1 MSDATFDKELAR
13 MDSAWSN
20 APKDTDLPEGIYT
33 ATIQS
38 AELRKSQKSGNPMVT
53 MRFVVAEGEHLGSTQ
68 MNNNVLNPDNPVGMS
83 ILKKTLTKLG
93 YEIPETMAE
102 VADILA
108 DVSKKN
114 PIVNVQVKKS
124 GEYTNV
130 YVLELVSEG
139 GDSSPKEEAAAE
151 AIEEDEA
158 PNADDAA
165 FTVGDE
171 VVFDAEGEEQSG
183 KITKRNKDGSY
194 AVETEDANWPEV
206 PADDLRALAGEEDS
220 ETDADL
226 LAVAQAHDLK
236 VVVDAG
242 TEALVAAMKRHTWKR
257 SELTDDEMAILEAHG
272 IKTAASAQKPVAKTA
287 PKVAPKAPAKKA
299 AAPVKRKK

>member
-1 MSDATFDKELAR
+1 MSDKAFEKELAR

-38 AELRKSQKSGNPMVT
+38 AEMRKSQKSGNPMVT
-53 MRFVVAEGEHLGSTQ
+53 MRFVVADGEHLGAQ
-68 MNNNVLNPDNPVGMS
+68 QNNNNVLNPENPVGMS

-114 PIVNVQVKKS
+114 PIVTIQVKKS

-139 GDSSPKEEAAAE
+139 DAKAE
-151 AIEEDEA
+151 A
-158 PNADDAA
+158 PVADDSDDAEFA
-165 FTVGDE
+165 VGDDVTFE
-171 VVFDAEGEEQSG
+171 AEGATQSG
-183 KITKRNKDGSY
+183 KITEKNKDGTY
-194 AVETEDANWPEV
+194 AVETEEANWPEV
-206 PADDLRALAGEEDS
+206 AASDLTKAEAE
-220 ETDADL
+220 ETDPEL
-226 LAVAQAHDLK
+226 LAMAQAHQIKGLED
-236 VVVDAG
+236 G
-242 TEALVAAMKRHTWKR
+242 TEALIAAMKCHSWMR
-257 SELTDDEMAILEAHG
+257 SELTDDEIALLETHG
-272 IKTAASAQKPVAKTA
+272 IKTAAAAQKPVAKA
-287 PKVAPKAPAKKA
+287 PTKAPAKKS
-299 AAPVKRKK
+299 APAKRKK